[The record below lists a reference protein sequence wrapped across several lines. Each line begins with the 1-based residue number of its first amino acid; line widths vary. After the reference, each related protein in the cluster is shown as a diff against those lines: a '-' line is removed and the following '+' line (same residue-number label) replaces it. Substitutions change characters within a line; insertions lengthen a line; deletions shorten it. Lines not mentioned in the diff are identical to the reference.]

1 MAKIFIYPTTSLI
14 LSDLVARYGHT
25 PLSSATAVR
34 ERVQTAGIESVPL
47 QITPEEPKKGLRWA
61 AVEVP
66 SGVRGRMAL
75 YGPMIEAC
83 DAAIVIEDADFA
95 FGCMGCARTNELV
108 KYLIREKNVPRLD
121 LDYPKNEDEGTRFVA
136 AIRRPRYGSH
146 RSPAARSTAGSSR
159 RLTRRHGRSMARY
172 SSPTLH

>member
-1 MAKIFIYPTTSLI
+1 MAKIFIYPATSLI

-25 PLSSATAVR
+25 PLSSATAIR
-34 ERVQTAGIESVPL
+34 ERIQTAGIESVPL

-83 DAAIVIEDADFA
+83 DAAIVIIEADLA
-95 FGCMGCARTNELV
+95 FGCMGCARTNELI
-108 KYLIREKNVPRLD
+108 KYLIREKKVPRLD
-121 LDYPKNEDEGTRFVA
+121 LNYPKSEEEGVRFVA
-136 AIRRPRYGSH
+136 AIKRF
-146 RSPAARSTAGSSR
+146 
-159 RLTRRHGRSMARY
+159 LTEQGGGK
-172 SSPTLH
+172 

>member
-1 MAKIFIYPTTSLI
+1 MVKVFIYPATSLI
-14 LSDLVARYGHT
+14 LADLVARYGHT

-34 ERVQTAGIESVPL
+34 ERIQTAGLESPPL

-75 YGPMIEAC
+75 YGPQIEEAE
-83 DAAIVIEDADFA
+83 AAIIINDADLA

-108 KYLIREKNVPRLD
+108 KLLLRQRNIPKLD
-121 LDYPKNEDEGTRFVA
+121 LNYPKSEEEGVQFVA
-136 AIRRPRYGSH
+136 AIKRFLDSLG
-146 RSPAARSTAGSSR
+146 GKQ
-159 RLTRRHGRSMARY
+159 
-172 SSPTLH
+172 